1 MARKFS
7 PVDESLF
14 KTEPCITRYP
24 ETILSRKDVPYRSAL
39 TFNAGVLKRENGEY
53 IMIFRNDIGDYD
65 KQILEGT
72 NLGLAFSKD
81 GLHWNVEPE
90 PCFAMQDD
98 EIMRVYDPRITEI
111 DGEYCMCFAVDT
123 KHGVCGGM
131 AKYFGIDPTIIR
143 LIWALATVFAFAG
156 LVAYIVCALV
166 IPEEQD
172 DFVEVQ

>member
-1 MARKFS
+1 MPRPFK

-72 NLGLAFSKD
+72 NLGLAFSND
-81 GLHWNVEPE
+81 GIHWKVEPE
-90 PCFAMQDD
+90 PCFAMKDD
-98 EIMRVYDPRITEI
+98 EIDTEADKASERLVKFLCDKAMLDPI
-111 DGEYCMCFAVDT
+111 DEGPREVSA
-123 KHGVCGGM
+123 
-131 AKYFGIDPTIIR
+131 AKA
-143 LIWALATVFAFAG
+143 WS
-156 LVAYIVCALV
+156 
-166 IPEEQD
+166 
-172 DFVEVQ
+172 